1 MSAGEDAGKISV
13 LSTQQHVS
21 LLHSISVFPRTR
33 KTQFRGQQM
42 VNSFLKQLLFLM
54 IFHNCISFLWWC
66 GKLDLNNH
74 PFCKDYMLVPYQI
87 KAVKTKPFE
96 VLIQVQDGDKI
107 YLYFYLVQNIW
118 KIPLFNILYYHFPNG
133 ILWMVGIL
141 REGNK

>member
-1 MSAGEDAGKISV
+1 MSASEDAGKISV
-13 LSTQQHVS
+13 LTNMCLYCTAS
-21 LLHSISVFPRTR
+21 LSFLEQG
-33 KTQFRGQQM
+33 KQFRGQQM
-42 VNSFLKQLLFLM
+42 INSFLKQLLFLM

-87 KAVKTKPFE
+87 KVIKTNPFE
-96 VLIQVQDGDKI
+96 VLIQVQDGDKT

-118 KIPLFNILYYHFPNG
+118 KIPIFNILYYHFPNG

-141 REGNK
+141 IEGNK